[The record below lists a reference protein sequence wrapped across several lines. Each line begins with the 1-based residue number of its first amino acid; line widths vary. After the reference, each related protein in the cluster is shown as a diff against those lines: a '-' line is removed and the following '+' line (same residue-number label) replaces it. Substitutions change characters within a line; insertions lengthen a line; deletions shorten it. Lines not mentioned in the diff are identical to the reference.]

1 VVEPRKDGT
10 LSSFATRTLGRYE
23 LLTQIGKGGMAEV
36 HLAMQRGPGGFEKL
50 VVIKLIHEHLA
61 AHPAFVEM
69 LLDEGRLAGMIKHP
83 NVIDIYDLGEADD
96 QHYVAMEYLDGEPLL
111 AILRRGV
118 EGERLDPLSTARVIA
133 DTAEGLEAAHR
144 LKSLDGKP
152 LGLIHHDVSLGNI
165 VILYNGQ
172 VKLVDFGVA
181 KVRKSGKDDVV
192 QGKFGYMAPEKLGDG
207 EVDRRSDI
215 WSLGVVAWE
224 ALTLQRLFKA
234 KTDEDTVKLVL
245 ELAIPPPSTVNKD
258 LPAELDPI
266 VMRALER
273 DPEKRIPSAKAFA
286 LELEGVLRKRGY
298 AGKNDRIA
306 AYMERSFADQ
316 IQVRERLV
324 AELSAGRTSKATIAA
339 FTKATNNQQ
348 PMTPVPGMI
357 TPEVSDGIPSHPDLG
372 AAAFAASQS
381 RPAERGDA
389 SVARRRESIRDL
401 QEWVDDERRWRSLPW
416 WKRNAAFLA
425 GGAVL
430 LVLVLIVAR
439 CNSGGDPKPEPLAIA
454 ATPDATETV
463 AIPREP
469 TTVGSGSGIDLRG
482 DGTHAGSGSASAGS
496 GSGSDSD
503 SAAIDDEITFE
514 EMPAVVDK
522 PPVDKPPVDKPPSK
536 PTTKPAQVATR
547 PTEKKPADRPIA
559 TAPPTTA
566 DGWARLGISQLNKN
580 DGSGAL
586 ASFTQATKL
595 DASYAPGWYGL
606 GRAYQATGTRKGPT
620 KAAYLRYL
628 SLAPTGQYAADTRAR
643 MAKL

>member
-1 VVEPRKDGT
+1 MVEPRKDAT
-10 LSSFATRTLGRYE
+10 LSAFTTRTLGRYE

-61 AHPAFVEM
+61 THPAFVEM

-133 DTAEGLEAAHR
+133 DAAEGLEAAHR

-165 VILYNGQ
+165 VVLYNGQ

-181 KVRKSGKDDVV
+181 KARTQKQELV
-192 QGKFGYMAPEKLGDG
+192 QGKFGYMAPEKLDDG
-207 EVDRRSDI
+207 EIDRRSDI

-245 ELAIPPPSTVNKD
+245 ELEIPPPSTVNKD

-273 DPEKRIPSAKAFA
+273 DPEKRISTAKAFA
-286 LELEGVLRKRGY
+286 LELETVLRKRGY

-306 AYMERSFADQ
+306 AYMESVFVDQ
-316 IQVRERLV
+316 IQARERLV

-339 FTKATNNQQ
+339 FRQATTNLNQ
-348 PMTPVPGMI
+348 PVTLVPGMI
-357 TPEVSDGIPSHPDLG
+357 TPEVSDGIPSHPVST
-372 AAAFAASQS
+372 AAFSQS
-381 RPAERGDA
+381 RPVEEVREDE
-389 SVARRRESIRDL
+389 SVVRRRESIRDL

-416 WKRNAAFLA
+416 WQRNAAFLA

-430 LVLVLIVAR
+430 FTLVLVVVR
-439 CNSGGDPKPEPLAIA
+439 CGDGSKPPPMTVVTA
-454 ATPDATETV
+454 PDAE
-463 AIPREP
+463 AALPKPREP
-469 TTVGSGSGIDLRG
+469 DHVPVGSGIDLRG
-482 DGTHAGSGSASAGS
+482 DDSAHVGS
-496 GSGSDSD
+496 GSGSG
-503 SAAIDDEITFE
+503 SAVIDDEIAFE
-514 EMPAVVDK
+514 EMPAVEDK
-522 PPVDKPPVDKPPSK
+522 PPVADKPPVEDKPVVDKPVGTK
-536 PTTKPAQVATR
+536 PTSTKPVTTR
-547 PTEKKPADRPIA
+547 PVEKKLADKPADKPVP
-559 TAPPTTA
+559 APPPTNA
-566 DGWARLGISQLNKN
+566 EGWARLGIAQLNKN
-580 DGSGAL
+580 DGTGAL
-586 ASFTQATKL
+586 ASFTRATKL
-595 DASYAPGWYGL
+595 NASYAPGWYGL

-628 SLAPTGQYAADTRAR
+628 SLAPTGQHAPDARAR
-643 MAKL
+643 MARL